1 MTFGCTALPQPKFL
15 TPMAVIA
22 PIGQPT
28 KPTDKVCQITPVLIT
43 NYHAAPDMSAKG
55 NDNRMVEDR
64 G

>member
-1 MTFGCTALPQPKFL
+1 
-15 TPMAVIA
+15 MAVIP

-28 KPTDKVCQITPVLIT
+28 KPTDKVRQITPVLIT